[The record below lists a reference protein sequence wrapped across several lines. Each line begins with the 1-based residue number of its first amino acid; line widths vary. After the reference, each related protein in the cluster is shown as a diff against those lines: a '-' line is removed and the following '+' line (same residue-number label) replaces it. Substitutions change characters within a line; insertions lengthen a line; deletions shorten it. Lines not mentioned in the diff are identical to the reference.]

1 MQWPQDTVPQT
12 ISIPDVVSACFP
24 SSQIIQSLAGLSLR
38 DVLSKAGILNTD
50 GSVPWE
56 STWIAKAKTGYSW
69 LDSIISFVIGAFAE
83 LEVQVIDNLE
93 RQVSTLALASGCQTS
108 DIIPVAIAQT
118 LIGFVREWIVDIHPA
133 LTAPWDYYANW
144 ACPVRMPTEGW
155 ANEAYA
161 RTFITDEEWKCLI
174 RSNGQLEK
182 WQEIDVR
189 MRGKQPT
196 EDQLLLLWRKGYFDK
211 DEDFYKAMNIL
222 GWVDTNSI
230 AIYVAA
236 QAWIPSPTDAIDWMI
251 KDVSDPVI
259 QEAFGLS
266 AEFTLKYQ
274 GATKDALDYN
284 GISQADALNLWRSH
298 WRNMAPT
305 TLYELHKRLRPGW
318 IDLWTDEEVTEFV
331 AAICPAA
338 RATVDAAY
346 LASRPVINGF
356 PVPTFCN
363 ELPDVITQRRWLN
376 SLVTTGFDVSEAL
389 GQADYPA
396 VWRAR
401 LLALSY
407 KVMTRVDVRRAYET
421 GQLNE
426 LQAVGKFQDQGY
438 SPPDSQVLIGFY
450 RQSAIQL
457 HARKPVCNQWVK
469 TGYDINL
476 LRQSLIS
483 QGMRPDMW
491 PDVSGI
497 LITRRKI
504 SIQQEC
510 MEGIHK
516 RFVKGI
522 IDDAGARTELLGMNF
537 PLDQVNDV
545 VSEWQCIQAA
555 KPRSETAA
563 EICQEFQA
571 GLISGKEAQRM
582 LRALGYTAPAARRIL
597 ALCYLRI
604 PSKSRRPAPLPGSP
618 AANAMNAALDGG
630 I

>member
-1 MQWPQDTVPQT
+1 M
-12 ISIPDVVSACFP
+12 SACFP
-24 SSQIIQSLAGLSLR
+24 SSQIIQALAGLSLR
-38 DVLSKAGILNTD
+38 DVLAKAGILNTD

-56 STWIAKAKTGYSW
+56 STWAEKAKTGYSW
-69 LDSIISFVIGAFAE
+69 LDSIISFVIGGFAE
-83 LEVQVIDNLE
+83 LEVQVIDSLE

-144 ACPVRMPTEGW
+144 ACPIRMPNEQW

-161 RTFITDEEWKCLI
+161 RTFITEEEWRCLV

-196 EDQLLLLWRKGYFDK
+196 EDQLLLLWRKGYFAK
-211 DEDFYKAMNIL
+211 DEDFYDAMNIL

-230 AIYVAA
+230 AIYVES

-266 AEFTLKYQ
+266 AEFALKYQ

-284 GISQADALNLWRSH
+284 GISKEDALNLWRSH

-318 IDLWTDEEVTEFV
+318 IDLWTDDEVNEFV
-331 AAICPAA
+331 MAICPAA

-346 LASRPVINGF
+346 KASRPVINGF

-363 ELPDVITQRRWLN
+363 ELPDIITRRQWLN

-407 KVMTRVDVRRAYET
+407 NVMTRVDVRRAYET
-421 GQLNE
+421 GQLNK
-426 LQAVGKFQDQGY
+426 LQAIGKFQDQGY
-438 SPPDSQVLIGFY
+438 SPPDSKALLGVY
-450 RQSAIQL
+450 HNAAVQL
-457 HARKPVCNQWVK
+457 HSRRPVCNQWVK
-469 TGYDINL
+469 DGYATDL
-476 LRQSLIS
+476 LRESLIS

-491 PDVSGI
+491 DDVFKIVNIRRQIRIQTECLEGVRKQFLVGI
-497 LITRRKI
+497 Y
-504 SIQQEC
+504 SEQQASVEVL
-510 MEGIHK
+510 K
-516 RFVKGI
+516 
-522 IDDAGARTELLGMNF
+522 L
-537 PLDQVNDV
+537 VNDPDRTMEII
-545 VSEWQCIQAA
+545 SEWKCLKLS
-555 KPRSETAA
+555 KPRNETAA
-563 EICQEFQA
+563 QICKEFKA
-571 GLISGKEAQRM
+571 GLVTGNQAKQL
-582 LRALGYTAPAARRIL
+582 LRGLGYTPQQAQRIL
-597 ALCYLRI
+597 ALCYLSPTPRGLKGMPI
-604 PSKSRRPAPLPGSP
+604 PGSKE
-618 AANAMNAALDGG
+618 AAAMDAALNT
-630 I
+630 